1 VRKSPHFCRLLI
13 VLTLVVGCVPATFPS
28 RPSAIALHDCQLSA
42 PGTTFRYAAQ
52 CGTLTVFEDR
62 SARSGRQIGL
72 RIAVLPATGNTVAPD
87 PLFLLVGGPGQAA
100 TEAFLP
106 VLSAFDRINRKR
118 DVVLVDQRGTG
129 KSYSPPGGHDCAL
142 YPTTQSSRVRCPQ
155 PQQDLAALSDEQ
167 LAVELKTCLSQL
179 DADPRLYTTSIAMED
194 LDQVRSALGYDKINL
209 YGASYGTRAALTY
222 LRQHPESV
230 RTVILDGV
238 MPQDW
243 LLGPSAARD
252 AQRALD
258 LIWDRCEAEP
268 ACRATFS
275 NIRTEFETLLAT
287 LERQPVQVTVAHP
300 VTGVPTEVTLTRRQ
314 AASTVRLLS
323 YSSETVALLPLLVHA
338 AQSTGDYSRLAAQYL
353 ILNDAWTLPAKS
365 AKSCDLDQRVS
376 DGTYWSILCAEDAA
390 FLAQEAGSRKIRTY
404 LDDMTAE
411 IRKVCA
417 TWPRGPVSADFRQP
431 VTSETPVLLLSGEAD
446 PVTPPANGDQAA
458 RTLSNSLHLVAPGQG
473 HTVIVRGCIPKI
485 AAAFVESGTVKGLE
499 SGCVKDI
506 QPMPF
511 FVSFAGP
518 DS

>member
-1 VRKSPHFCRLLI
+1 M
-13 VLTLVVGCVPATFPS
+13 TS
-28 RPSAIALHDCQLSA
+28 RH
-42 PGTTFRYAAQ
+42 AAQ

-62 SARSGRQIGL
+62 LARSGRQIDL

-87 PLFLLVGGPGQAA
+87 PLFLLAGGPGRAA

-106 VLSAFDRINRKR
+106 VLSVFERINRKR
-118 DVVLVDQRGTG
+118 DIVLVDQRGTG
-129 KSYSPPGGHDCAL
+129 KSYPPPGAHDCS
-142 YPTTQSSRVRCPQ
+142 QSSRVRCPQ
-155 PQQDLAALSDEQ
+155 EHKDLAALPDEQ

-179 DADPRLYTTSIAMED
+179 DADPRLYTTSIAMDD
-194 LDQVRSALGYDKINL
+194 LDQVRSALGYSKINL
-209 YGASYGTRAALTY
+209 YGVSYGTRAALTY

-268 ACRATFS
+268 DCRAAFP
-275 NIRTEFETLLAT
+275 NIRTEFEMLLAT

-300 VTGVPTEVTLTRRQ
+300 VTGAPTKVTLTRRL

-323 YSSETVALLPLLVHA
+323 YSSENAALLPLLVHA
-338 AQSTGDYSRLAAQYL
+338 THSTGDYSRLAAQYL
-353 ILNDAWTLPAKS
+353 ILND
-365 AKSCDLDQRVS
+365 DLDQRVS
-376 DGTYWSILCAEDAA
+376 DGAYWSILCAEDAA
-390 FLAQEAGSRKIRTY
+390 FLIQEAGSPKAKTY
-404 LDDMTAE
+404 LDDVTADL
-411 IRKVCA
+411 RRVCA
-417 TWPRGPVSADFRQP
+417 TWPRGSVSADFRQP

>member
-1 VRKSPHFCRLLI
+1 VRKSPHFCLVLI
-13 VLTLVVGCVPATFPS
+13 AFALVAACVPATAS
-28 RPSAIALHDCQLSA
+28 SNRNTRALALQDCQLSA
-42 PGTTFRYAAQ
+42 PGMTFRYAAQ
-52 CGTLTVFEDR
+52 CGTLTVFENR
-62 SARSGRQIGL
+62 SARSGRQIDL

-87 PLFLLVGGPGQAA
+87 PLFLLAGGPGQAA
-100 TEAFLP
+100 TETFLP

-129 KSYSPPGGHDCAL
+129 QSHPPPGA
-142 YPTTQSSRVRCPQ
+142 QSRVRCPQ
-155 PQQDLAALSDEQ
+155 PQQDLAALPDAQ

-179 DADPRLYTTSIAMED
+179 DADPRLYTTSIAMDD

-222 LRQHPESV
+222 LRQHPKSV

-243 LLGPSAARD
+243 LLGPSAGRD

-268 ACRATFS
+268 ACRAAFP
-275 NIRTEFETLLAT
+275 NIRTEFETLLVT
-287 LERQPVQVTVAHP
+287 LERQPVHVTVAHP
-300 VTGVPTEVTLTRRQ
+300 VTGVPTEVALTRRQ
-314 AASTVRLLS
+314 VASTVRLLS
-323 YSSETVALLPLLVHA
+323 YSSESAALLPLLVHA

-353 ILNDAWTLPAKS
+353 ILNDAWRAAKS
-365 AKSCDLDQRVS
+365 RDLDQRVS

-390 FLAQEAGSRKIRTY
+390 FLTQETGSPQIRTY
-404 LDDMTAE
+404 LDDVTADV
-411 IRKVCA
+411 RRVCA

-473 HTVIVRGCIPKI
+473 HTVISRGCIPKI

-499 SGCVKDI
+499 SDCVKHI
-506 QPMPF
+506 QPTPF

>member
-1 VRKSPHFCRLLI
+1 M
-13 VLTLVVGCVPATFPS
+13 
-28 RPSAIALHDCQLSA
+28 
-42 PGTTFRYAAQ
+42 TFRYAAQ

-62 SARSGRQIGL
+62 SARSGRQIDL

-87 PLFLLVGGPGQAA
+87 PLFLLAGGPGQAA
-100 TEAFLP
+100 TEALLS

-129 KSYSPPGGHDCAL
+129 KSYPL
-142 YPTTQSSRVRCPQ
+142 RCPQ
-155 PQQDLAALSDEQ
+155 EHKDLAALPDVQ

-179 DADPRLYTTSIAMED
+179 DADPRLYTTSIAMDD
-194 LDQVRSALGYDKINL
+194 LDQVRSALGYNKINL

-238 MPQDW
+238 MPQDG
-243 LLGPSAARD
+243 LLGSSAARD
-252 AQRALD
+252 APRLDCVVGYNAQSSAPGERALN

-268 ACRATFS
+268 ACRAAFP

-287 LERQPVQVTVAHP
+287 LERQPAQVTVAHP

-314 AASTVRLLS
+314 VASTVRLLS
-323 YSSETVALLPLLVHA
+323 YSSENAALLPLLVHA

-353 ILNDAWTLPAKS
+353 ILND
-365 AKSCDLDQRVS
+365 DLDQRVS

-390 FLAQEAGSRKIRTY
+390 FLAQEAGSPQVRTY
-404 LDDMTAE
+404 LDDVTAE
-411 IRKVCA
+411 IRRVCA

-473 HTVIVRGCIPKI
+473 HTVIVWGCIPKI

-499 SGCVKDI
+499 SDCVKHI
-506 QPMPF
+506 QPTPF

>member
-1 VRKSPHFCRLLI
+1 VRKSPRFCLLVI
-13 VLTLVVGCVPATFPS
+13 ALTLVVACVPATASSS
-28 RPSAIALHDCQLSA
+28 RNARPVVALHDCELSA
-42 PGTTFRYAAQ
+42 SGTTFRYAAR

-62 SARSGRQIGL
+62 SAGSGRQIDL

-87 PLFLLVGGPGQAA
+87 PLFLLAGGPGQAA

-106 VLSAFDRINRKR
+106 VLSAFDRINRER

-129 KSYSPPGGHDCAL
+129 QSHSPPGA
-142 YPTTQSSRVRCPQ
+142 QSRVRCPQ
-155 PQQDLAALSDEQ
+155 PQQDLTALSDAQ

-179 DADPRLYTTSIAMED
+179 DADPRLYTTSIAMDD

-209 YGASYGTRAALTY
+209 YGAAYGTRAALTY
-222 LRQHPESV
+222 LSQHPKSV
-230 RTVILDGV
+230 RTVILDGS

-243 LLGPSAARD
+243 LWGPSAARD

-268 ACRATFS
+268 ACRAAFP

-287 LERQPVQVTVAHP
+287 LERQPVHVTVAHP
-300 VTGVPTEVTLTRRQ
+300 VTGVLTDVTLTRRQ
-314 AASTVRLLS
+314 VASAVRLLS
-323 YSSETVALLPLLVHA
+323 YTAENAALLPLLVHT
-338 AQSTGDYSRLAAQYL
+338 AQSAGDYSRLAAQYL
-353 ILNDAWTLPAKS
+353 ILND
-365 AKSCDLDQRVS
+365 DLDQRVS
-376 DGTYWSILCAEDAA
+376 DGTYWPILCAEDAA
-390 FLAQEAGSRKIRTY
+390 FLAQEAGSPKIRTY
-404 LDDMTAE
+404 LDDVTAE
-411 IRKVCA
+411 IRRVCA
-417 TWPRGPVSADFRQP
+417 TWPRGPVPADFRQP
-431 VTSETPVLLLSGEAD
+431 VASDTPVLLLSGEAD

-473 HTVIVRGCIPKI
+473 HRVISRGCIPKI

-499 SGCVKDI
+499 SDCVKHI
-506 QPMPF
+506 QPTPF

>member
-1 VRKSPHFCRLLI
+1 MRISPRFRLLLI
-13 VLTLVVGCVPATFPS
+13 ALTLVVACVPATGSSS
-28 RPSAIALHDCQLSA
+28 RNARSSIALEDCQLSA
-42 PGTTFRYAAQ
+42 PGMTLRYAAR

-72 RIAVLPATGNTVAPD
+72 RIAVLPATSNTVAPD
-87 PLFLLVGGPGQAA
+87 PLFLLAGGPGRAA

-106 VLSAFDRINRKR
+106 VLSAFERINRKR
-118 DVVLVDQRGTG
+118 DIVLVDQRGTG
-129 KSYSPPGGHDCAL
+129 KSHPL
-142 YPTTQSSRVRCPQ
+142 RCPQ
-155 PQQDLAALSDEQ
+155 LHKDLATFPDEP

-179 DADPRLYTTSIAMED
+179 DADPGLYTTSIAMDD
-194 LDQVRSALGYDKINL
+194 LDQVRFALGYTKINL

-238 MPQDW
+238 VPQDW
-243 LLGPSAARD
+243 VLGPSAARD

-268 ACRATFS
+268 TCRAAFP
-275 NIRTEFETLLAT
+275 NIRAEFETLLAT

-300 VTGVPTEVTLTRRQ
+300 VTGEPTEVTLTRQRVT
-314 AASTVRLLS
+314 STIRLLANS
-323 YSSETVALLPLLVHA
+323 TENAALLPLLIHT
-338 AQSTGDYSRLAAQYL
+338 AQCSSDYSRLAAQYL
-353 ILNDAWTLPAKS
+353 ILNG
-365 AKSCDLDQRVS
+365 DLEQYVS
-376 DGTYWSILCAEDAA
+376 DGMYWSILCAEDAA
-390 FLAQEAGSRKIRTY
+390 FLVQAASSLQSKTY
-404 LDDMTAE
+404 LDDFSADLRE
-411 IRKVCA
+411 VCA
-417 TWPRGPVSADFRQP
+417 AWPRGPVPADFRQP

-458 RTLSNSLHLVAPGQG
+458 RTLPNSLHLVAPGQG
-473 HTVIVRGCIPKI
+473 HRVIFRGCIPKI

-506 QPMPF
+506 QPAPF

-518 DS
+518 VP